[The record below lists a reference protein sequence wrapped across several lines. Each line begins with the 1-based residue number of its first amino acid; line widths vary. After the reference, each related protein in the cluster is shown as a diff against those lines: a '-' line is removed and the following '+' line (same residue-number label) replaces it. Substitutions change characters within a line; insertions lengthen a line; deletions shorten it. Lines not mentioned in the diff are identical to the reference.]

1 MVPRITWRST
11 SHLSVAGLYAIKP
24 HRAGHFYVRAH
35 TTMTIYFAHRSR
47 QRMKV
52 IGIIV
57 AIYFAIVAVL
67 TWLLPEKS
75 ATYSEAFLRWFVAI
89 PLFFV
94 AWFTLEWLGTK
105 LLSLPFWQRM
115 PSIVRV
121 TLLVVCIVVVIIAA
135 IITVQLVHE
144 QNAL

>member
-1 MVPRITWRST
+1 M
-11 SHLSVAGLYAIKP
+11 AI
-24 HRAGHFYVRAH
+24 F
-35 TTMTIYFAHRSR
+35 FARR
-47 QRMKV
+47 TNQRMKV

-57 AIYFAIVAVL
+57 AAYVSIVGMLA
-67 TWLLPEKS
+67 WLLPEKG

-94 AWFTLEWLGTK
+94 AWFALEWVGTK

-115 PSIVRV
+115 PSVVRV
-121 TLLVVCIVVVIIAA
+121 TLLVVSIVVVIITV
-135 IITVQLVHE
+135 IVTVQLVNG

>member
-1 MVPRITWRST
+1 M
-11 SHLSVAGLYAIKP
+11 AI
-24 HRAGHFYVRAH
+24 F
-35 TTMTIYFAHRSR
+35 FAHRTN

-57 AIYFAIVAVL
+57 SAYVSIVGVL
-67 TWLLPEKS
+67 AWLLPEKS
-75 ATYSEAFLRWFVAI
+75 ATYSEAFFRWFVAI

-94 AWFTLEWLGTK
+94 AWFALEWGGTK

-115 PSIVRV
+115 PSIARV
-121 TLLVVCIVVVIIAA
+121 TLLVVSLVVVIIAV
-135 IITVQLVHE
+135 IVTVRLVHE